1 MAAVQL
7 VYACLALAAYFQLR
21 KRNLQNRTK
30 RAKKTSGQSARRC
43 IQVLK
48 TSPSLL
54 NISPSIQVYIRCEQY
69 ISADKSTYFVQRRS
83 AVAERQLPPRLIPTN
98 VLVSSLL
105 HSCTAAI
112 LSWVTPQLDRSGLVD
127 EC

>member
-30 RAKKTSGQSARRC
+30 RAKKTSGRSSRRC
-43 IQVLK
+43 IQVLN
-48 TSPSLL
+48 TSPSVL
-54 NISPSIQVYIRCEQY
+54 NTSPSIQVYIRCEQY

-98 VLVSSLL
+98 VLVFSLL

-112 LSWVTPQLDRSGLVD
+112 LSCVTPQLDRSGLVD